1 MDPVSAKAVTS
12 KTRKLGPIVFNFETW
27 NLEAKILN
35 WRTRS
40 VGISS
45 MDGQLS
51 HLIIS
56 SRETTNEG
64 SKQPH
69 PKEKL
74 EKWAVPEY
82 RKSQS
87 ESGSREH
94 VI

>member
-1 MDPVSAKAVTS
+1 MDPVSPKAVIS
-12 KTRKLGPIVFNFETW
+12 KTRELGPIVFNFESW

-40 VGISS
+40 VGSYS
-45 MDGQLS
+45 MDRQLS

-69 PKEKL
+69 PKKMREMGCSRIPEKPIRVRGF
-74 EKWAVPEY
+74 ENM
-82 RKSQS
+82 
-87 ESGSREH
+87 
-94 VI
+94 